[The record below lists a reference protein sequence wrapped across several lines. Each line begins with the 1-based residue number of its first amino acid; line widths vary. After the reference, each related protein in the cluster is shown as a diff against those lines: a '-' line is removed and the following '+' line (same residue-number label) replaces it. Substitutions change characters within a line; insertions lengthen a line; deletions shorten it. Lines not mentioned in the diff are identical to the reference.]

1 MRTLPIGF
9 FLTAVIVYLSMQSGS
24 WSMYFNQHAITVV
37 LGGTITILIMSSPWS
52 ALKNLGRAIF
62 EVFGKPQNIQDYRTE
77 FQSLMKNRSLS
88 APSKNE
94 LIHYAQELWEQG
106 VDPELF
112 IVLVSQRREELE
124 RGYIDAV
131 QALRNLAKYPPALG
145 MLGTVM
151 GLVSLFSVLGNDN
164 KNTLGPSLGLAMTA
178 TFFGLVVANCIVSPL
193 ADHLHV
199 KHMQNEKMYTGI
211 YQVLILINRGE
222 ASTLVD
228 DEVRG
233 RAAS

>member
-1 MRTLPIGF
+1 MRTLPLGF
-9 FLTAVIVYLSMQSGS
+9 VLTMAVIICSMQSDS
-24 WSMYFNQHAITVV
+24 WSMYINMHSIVIV
-37 LGGTITILIMSSPWS
+37 LCGTATILIMSSPWS
-52 ALKNLGRAIF
+52 ALKNLAYATSDLFR
-62 EVFGKPQNIQDYRTE
+62 KPKSIHDLRSE
-77 FQSLMKNRSLS
+77 FRSLMKNKSHNS
-88 APSKNE
+88 QSKNE
-94 LIHYAQELWEQG
+94 LIQYAQELWQQG
-106 VDPELF
+106 IEPELF

-151 GLVSLFSVLGNDN
+151 GLVSLFSVLGSDN
-164 KNTLGPSLGLAMTA
+164 KNTLGPSLALAMTA

-199 KHMQNEKMYTGI
+199 KHMQNEKFYTGV

-222 ASTLVD
+222 ASALVE
-228 DEVRG
+228 DEVSS
-233 RAAS
+233 RAA